1 MVYILELKTTQAAS
15 IKIVTDAINS
25 LLTDANFE
33 FYPYYIDDNIS
44 EQYTDKID
52 QSEYSPL
59 SSNIPQYDNPSCSHV
74 IPNDSS
80 IFPKENNLRLGK
92 KSKIKLEGHSHYES
106 GEKVNPI
113 IFAKDHIKD
122 HIDEYTDK
130 PETSEISNELLD
142 NNIETY
148 NISKDLLNNVQTVI
162 NNKECDKTNYL
173 SHPTRQSSTN
183 IIENKKT
190 IGGVVLK
197 EVNKTGKI
205 LVYMRLDANKFDVY
219 KYNYHKKKLT
229 LGIDIG
235 NLLKCLKCMSH
246 FDTMSWLVDDDDINK
261 LIVILE
267 SVEKREKKTFK
278 LNLMDI
284 EEETYDIT
292 PIQFPYSITLP
303 SQDFHKYCKD
313 MAASTDKIEI
323 KATSKKLFF
332 SGKGEIGNLEFE
344 VGETNGGL
352 SIVSTTA
359 NINEIVQGLFELKFL
374 LIFTKCTNLCNQVTL
389 FLKND
394 YPIIVTYQIAAL
406 GEIKLVLSPSKSE

>member
-33 FYPYYIDDNIS
+33 FYPYYIDDNTS
-44 EQYTDKID
+44 DQYTDKINE
-52 QSEYSPL
+52 SEYSPL
-59 SSNIPQYDNPSCSHV
+59 SSNIPQYDNPSCSNV
-74 IPNDSS
+74 IPTDSP
-80 IFPKENNLRLGK
+80 IYPKENNLRLGK
-92 KSKIKLEGHSHYES
+92 KSKIKLDKYSSVES
-106 GEKVNPI
+106 EEKVKSAF
-113 IFAKDHIKD
+113 FAKDYIEQYK
-122 HIDEYTDK
+122 DK
-130 PETSEISNELLD
+130 PHTSKISNELLD
-142 NNIETY
+142 NNIETLD
-148 NISKDLLNNVQTVI
+148 ISTDLLNNVQEMLDGKSC
-162 NNKECDKTNYL
+162 NKTNDL
-173 SHPTRQSSTN
+173 SHSTSQSSTN
-183 IIENKKT
+183 IIENKRT

>member
-1 MVYILELKTTQAAS
+1 MVYILELKTTQAAAM
-15 IKIVTDAINS
+15 KIVTDAINS
-25 LLTDANFE
+25 LLTDANFD
-33 FYPYYIDDNIS
+33 FYPYHIEASDESDDEKTDDNKSNEHSDS
-44 EQYTDKID
+44 ESNKDY
-52 QSEYSPL
+52 QSES
-59 SSNIPQYDNPSCSHV
+59 DD
-74 IPNDSS
+74 NDSDS
-80 IFPKENNLRLGK
+80 EDDTDNQNLKKKILKKSNKNKFKENNAL
-92 KSKIKLEGHSHYES
+92 
-106 GEKVNPI
+106 
-113 IFAKDHIKD
+113 D
-122 HIDEYTDK
+122 
-130 PETSEISNELLD
+130 D
-142 NNIETY
+142 NNTGDE
-148 NISKDLLNNVQTVI
+148 NNV
-162 NNKECDKTNYL
+162 KEK
-173 SHPTRQSSTN
+173 
-183 IIENKKT
+183 KKT

-205 LVYMRLDANKFDVY
+205 LVYMRLDADKFDVY

-246 FDTMSWLVDDDDINK
+246 FDTMTWLVDDDDINK
-261 LIVILE
+261 LIVVLE
-267 SVEKREKKTFK
+267 SNERKEKKTFK

-323 KATSKKLFF
+323 KATSNKLYF
-332 SGKGEIGNLEFE
+332 SGKGEIGNVEFE

-352 SIVSTTA
+352 SIVSTTT
-359 NINEIVQGLFELKFL
+359 NTNEIVQGLFELKFL

-406 GEIKLVLSPSKSE
+406 GEIKLVLSPSKSD

>member
-1 MVYILELKTTQAAS
+1 MVYILELKTTQAAAM
-15 IKIVTDAINS
+15 KIVTDAINS
-25 LLTDANFE
+25 LLTDANFD
-33 FYPYYIDDNIS
+33 FYPYYIEENENEDSDSDSKSKSENSDSESNNDYESESEDEDSDDSDSDS
-44 EQYTDKID
+44 EQYIKKKITKKN
-52 QSEYSPL
+52 QKTKEKQAKKPANKKEEKNSE
-59 SSNIPQYDNPSCSHV
+59 
-74 IPNDSS
+74 
-80 IFPKENNLRLGK
+80 KEQDG
-92 KSKIKLEGHSHYES
+92 S
-106 GEKVNPI
+106 GEK
-113 IFAKDHIKD
+113 
-122 HIDEYTDK
+122 
-130 PETSEISNELLD
+130 
-142 NNIETY
+142 
-148 NISKDLLNNVQTVI
+148 
-162 NNKECDKTNYL
+162 
-173 SHPTRQSSTN
+173 
-183 IIENKKT
+183 KKT

-205 LVYMRLDANKFDVY
+205 LVYMRLDADKFDVY

-261 LIVILE
+261 LIVVLE
-267 SVEKREKKTFK
+267 SVERKEKKTFK

-303 SQDFHKYCKD
+303 SPDFHKYCKD
-313 MAASTDKIEI
+313 MAGSTDKIEI

-332 SGKGEIGNLEFE
+332 SGKGEIGNVEFE

-352 SIVSTTA
+352 QIVSTTS
-359 NINEIVQGLFELKFL
+359 NTNEIVQGLFELKFI

-406 GEIKLVLSPSKSE
+406 GEIKLVLSPSKSD

>member
-44 EQYTDKID
+44 EQYTDKTD

-59 SSNIPQYDNPSCSHV
+59 SNNIPQYDNPSCSNV
-74 IPNDSS
+74 IPDDSS
-80 IFPKENNLRLGK
+80 VFPKENNSRLGK
-92 KSKIKLEGHSHYES
+92 KSKVKLEEYSSFES
-106 GEKVNPI
+106 GEKVKSPI
-113 IFAKDHIKD
+113 LSKD
-122 HIDEYTDK
+122 
-130 PETSEISNELLD
+130 
-142 NNIETY
+142 NIEQNTD
-148 NISKDLLNNVQTVI
+148 NEILNNVQDTLESTACSKI
-162 NNKECDKTNYL
+162 NDL
-173 SHPTRQSSTN
+173 SPPLKQSSTN

-197 EVNKTGKI
+197 EVNKKGKI
-205 LVYMRLDANKFDVY
+205 LVYMILDANKFDVY